1 MGNATMFFESVASQ
15 PSAKKGNEEKIERGL
30 VHLYTG
36 EGEGK
41 SIMAFGLALRS
52 VGHGLS
58 VIIIQF
64 MKGRKDI
71 GEYRIKDR
79 LSPEYEI
86 HQFGRKEFI
95 DLKNPGPIDLELAK
109 EGLAF
114 AREALRRKPHLLILD
129 EVNLAVAAGLLELRD
144 VLDLLDKVPA
154 STTVVLTGRRAP
166 KELIERAD
174 LVTEMREIKHP
185 LKKGIPARKGIE
197 Y

>member
-1 MGNATMFFESVASQ
+1 MSLNEGNKIIQVPDEA
-15 PSAKKGNEEKIERGL
+15 EKVEKRRRRGF

-36 EGEGK
+36 DGEGK
-41 SIMAFGLALRS
+41 SITAFGLALRA
-52 VGHGLS
+52 VGHGYK

-71 GEYRIKDR
+71 GEYKIKDR

-86 HQFGRKEFI
+86 YQFGRREFI
-95 DLKNPGPIDLELAK
+95 DLKNPRPIDLKLAN

-114 AREALRRKPHLLILD
+114 AKEAMKRRPRLLVLD
-129 EVNLAVAAGLLELRD
+129 EINLAVAVGLIKLQD
-144 VLDLLDKVPA
+144 VLDLLENVPP

-166 KELIERAD
+166 KELIDRAD
-174 LVTEMREIKHP
+174 LVTEMREVKHP
-185 LKKGIPARKGIE
+185 IKEGILARKGIE